1 MYFNIQRFSTHDGD
15 GIRSILFLKGCS
27 LSCPWCQNPESRSE
41 KRSLLFDERSCIANC
56 TLCVSAYKKTLRPVD
71 EMVDGVSRVDNQ
83 IMINRRA
90 LKQDQLIALEK
101 VCPTQALTVCGDEAK
116 SDALFGILMKDKPF
130 YDQSQGGVTFSGGEP
145 LMQADLVAELAERL
159 HENQVS
165 TAIESCMHVPWKNIA
180 TVVPHID
187 CWLVD
192 LKHTDEE
199 KFLSWA
205 KGSLKRIK
213 DNFLKLAPI
222 AKRIVIRV
230 PVVPGFNDTPEELQA
245 IIDFAASLESC
256 QELHLLPYHTLGINK
271 YRLLD
276 MPYDCSDQP
285 LNKPEL
291 LESAMQYASDNTQ
304 LNVIVRG

>member
-15 GIRSILFLKGCS
+15 GIRTILFLKGCS
-27 LSCPWCQNPESRSE
+27 LSCPWCQNPESRSA
-41 KRSLLFDERSCIANC
+41 KHSLLFDERSCMADRQ
-56 TLCVSAYKKTLRPVD
+56 LCVSAYKQTVNGD
-71 EMVDGVSRVDNQ
+71 MASDGIRRIDDQ
-83 IMINRRA
+83 IIINRKA
-90 LKQDQLIALEK
+90 MSEAQIIALRN
-101 VCPTQALTVCGDEAK
+101 VCPTQALSICGEAAK
-116 SDALFGILMKDKPF
+116 SDDLFEVLMKDKPF

-145 LMQADLVAELAERL
+145 LMQPNLVAELAERL
-159 HENQVS
+159 HQNHVS
-165 TAIESCMHVPWKNIA
+165 TAVESCMHVPWKNVEKVA
-180 TVVPHID
+180 PYID
-187 CWLVD
+187 CWLAD

-199 KFLSWA
+199 KFLCWA

-213 DNFLKLAPI
+213 ANFRKLAPI

-230 PVVPGFNDTPEELQA
+230 PVVPGFNDTIDELKA

-276 MPYDCSDQP
+276 MPYECSDKP
-285 LNKPEL
+285 LNNPEL
-291 LESAMQYASDNTQ
+291 LENAMQYASEHTQ

>member
-15 GIRSILFLKGCS
+15 GIRTILFLKGCS

-41 KRSLLFDERSCIANC
+41 KHSLLFDERSCIADC
-56 TLCVSAYKKTLRPVD
+56 QLCVSVYKQTVNGD
-71 EMVDGVSRVDNQ
+71 MASDGIRRIDDQ
-83 IMINRRA
+83 IIINRKA
-90 LKQDQLIALEK
+90 MSEAQIIALRN
-101 VCPTQALTVCGDEAK
+101 VCPTQALSICGEAAK
-116 SDALFGILMKDKPF
+116 SDDLFEVLMKDKPF

-145 LMQADLVAELAERL
+145 LMQPNLVAELAERL
-159 HENQVS
+159 HQNHVS
-165 TAIESCMHVPWKNIA
+165 TAVESCMHVPWKNVEKVA
-180 TVVPHID
+180 PYID
-187 CWLVD
+187 CWLAD

-199 KFLSWA
+199 KFLRWA

-213 DNFLKLAPI
+213 DNFRKLAPI

-230 PVVPGFNDTPEELQA
+230 PVVPGFNDTIDELKA

-276 MPYDCSDQP
+276 MPYECSDKP
-285 LNKPEL
+285 LNNPEL
-291 LESAMQYASDNTQ
+291 LENAMQYASEHTQ